1 MTAQKDDS
9 FDFGNWIFRQKFD
22 NHRRLVVIQMP
33 DRKQY
38 VSRTTVKGL
47 LDGWLRRHIGQ
58 KFVCHVTRHNT
69 INPVTE
75 DNCRRSEIAGT
86 EMYTSFSGFDRKS
99 SSHYA
104 GDVYEIDAIK
114 REGDTVIVRLA
125 KRLLKSK
132 TPYEFTLK
140 EWKPRSAEVQP
151 NFEVQRI
158 PSFQS
163 NTENKGM
170 KNMNKKNKS
179 QSSPKEIVA
188 HLNTV
193 VVGQADAKKRLAVG
207 VTNHYKRIREMDH
220 DSGDADDLANVKIE
234 KSNILLLGPT
244 GCGKTF
250 LLKSLAEKLD
260 VPFAISDATTLT
272 EAGYVGEDVESIL
285 LRLLMA
291 ADYDVEKAE
300 RGIIYIDEI
309 DKLKKSSGNVSITRD
324 VSGEGVQQSLLKMVE
339 GKVCHVPSQGGRK
352 HPEGHTIQ
360 IDTTNILFVCGG
372 AFVGLGENRAVDQVT
387 PHDLVQYGMI
397 PEFIGRFPVI
407 VGLEELGL
415 EDLMAIL
422 TEPRDALLKQY
433 RKLCRIDNL
442 DLEFTDD
449 AVAEIAK
456 RAFQLKTGARGLR
469 SVVESLMSEFL
480 YESSYLTPGCYRIN
494 ASVVR
499 GTAHP
504 VMIPAPAHR
513 GTKVRAR

>member
-1 MTAQKDDS
+1 
-9 FDFGNWIFRQKFD
+9 
-22 NHRRLVVIQMP
+22 
-33 DRKQY
+33 
-38 VSRTTVKGL
+38 
-47 LDGWLRRHIGQ
+47 
-58 KFVCHVTRHNT
+58 VT
-69 INPVTE
+69 
-75 DNCRRSEIAGT
+75 
-86 EMYTSFSGFDRKS
+86 
-99 SSHYA
+99 
-104 GDVYEIDAIK
+104 
-114 REGDTVIVRLA
+114 
-125 KRLLKSK
+125 
-132 TPYEFTLK
+132 
-140 EWKPRSAEVQP
+140 
-151 NFEVQRI
+151 
-158 PSFQS
+158 
-163 NTENKGM
+163 
-170 KNMNKKNKS
+170 KKNKS
-179 QSSPKEIVA
+179 QSTPKEIVA
-188 HLNTV
+188 HLDTV

-207 VTNHYKRIREMDH
+207 VTNHYKRIHEMDH
-220 DSGDADDLANVKIE
+220 DSGGPDELSDVKIE

-272 EAGYVGEDVESIL
+272 EAGYVGEDVETIL
-285 LRLLMA
+285 HRLLIA

-300 RGIIYIDEI
+300 RGIVYIDEI
-309 DKLKKSSGNVSITRD
+309 DKLRKSSGNVSITRD

-352 HPEGHTIQ
+352 HPEAHTIQ

-372 AFVGLGENRAVDQVT
+372 AFVGLDEKRAMDQVT

-407 VGLEELGL
+407 VELEELGL

-456 RAFQLKTGARGLR
+456 RASQLKTGARGLR
-469 SVVESLMSEFL
+469 SVVESFMAEFL
-480 YESSYLTPGCYRIN
+480 FESSELEPGRYQIN

-499 GTAHP
+499 GTARP
-504 VMIPAPAHR
+504 KMVVASARR
-513 GTKVRAR
+513 GATVRAR